1 MPNTKSSDIR
11 YKILDRCLRRGGYS
25 MANLRDAVN
34 EELVFQGLSP
44 VTALNTTR
52 GDIRFIETT
61 YPDIIVKETRSGRN
75 KTYAYENPDSSIFKL
90 QFNDDELSQLSQ
102 CMAILSQ
109 FEGMPQMDWLQSFM
123 DRFKLSLNIESDG
136 KQIVGFD
143 YNPYLKGRQHFA
155 SLLTAISEKR
165 VLSLEY
171 KNFKQEKVDT
181 IIVHPYFLEEYNN
194 RWFLLGFN
202 EDKHKISNFAFDRI
216 ISINT
221 VSFPKYRKNEEID
234 FNQEYFDN
242 IIGVSHTNAEQQP
255 IIIKVAK
262 DTYPYIETK
271 ALHWSQSVVDRDEDS
286 VTIKIKVAPNFE
298 LEQCLLSYGEAIT
311 VVQPIS
317 LREKIKERI
326 NRMRNNYE
334 LAQND

>member
-1 MPNTKSSDIR
+1 MQDNDPNQ
-11 YKILDRCLRRGGYS
+11 GGN
-25 MANLRDAVN
+25 NLPMSED
-34 EELVFQGLSP
+34 
-44 VTALNTTR
+44 
-52 GDIRFIETT
+52 
-61 YPDIIVKETRSGRN
+61 
-75 KTYAYENPDSSIFKL
+75 
-90 QFNDDELSQLSQ
+90 LSQLSQ

-181 IIVHPYFLEEYNN
+181 IIVHPYFLKEYNN

-221 VSFPKYRKNEEID
+221 VSFPKYRENEEID
-234 FNQEYFDN
+234 FNQEYFDD

-311 VVQPIS
+311 IEQPVS

-334 LAQND
+334 LVQND

>member
-11 YKILDRCLRRGGYS
+11 YKVLDRCLRRGGYS

-44 VTALNTTR
+44 VTALNTIR

-90 QFNDDELSQLSQ
+90 QFNDEELSQLSQ

-181 IIVHPYFLEEYNN
+181 IIVHPYFLKEYNN

-221 VSFPKYRKNEEID
+221 VSFPKYRENEEID
-234 FNQEYFDN
+234 FNQEYFDD

-271 ALHWSQSVVDRDEDS
+271 ALHWSQSVVDRDEDF

-311 VVQPIS
+311 VIQPIS

-334 LAQND
+334 LVQND

>member
-1 MPNTKSSDIR
+1 MPNTKSSEIR

-34 EELVFQGLSP
+34 EELEFQGLSP
-44 VTALNTTR
+44 VTALNTIR

-75 KTYAYENPDSSIFKL
+75 KTYAYENPESSIFKL
-90 QFNDDELSQLSQ
+90 QFNDEELSQLSQ

-109 FEGMPQMDWLQSFM
+109 FEGMPQMDWLESFM

-143 YNPYLKGRQHFA
+143 YNPYLRGRQHFA
-155 SLLTAISEKR
+155 TLLTAISEKR

-171 KNFKQEKVDT
+171 KNFKQKKVDN
-181 IIVHPYFLEEYNN
+181 IIVHPYFLKEYNN

-202 EDKHKISNFAFDRI
+202 EDKQKISNFAFDRI
-216 ISINT
+216 VAISH
-221 VSFPKYRKNEEID
+221 VSSRQYRVNEEID
-234 FNQEYFDN
+234 FNEDYFDD

-311 VVQPIS
+311 IEQPVS

-326 NRMRNNYE
+326 SRMRNNYE
-334 LAQND
+334 LVQND